1 VYVLGK
7 GLSATNSEA
16 STTTESSTKLHLKD
30 GEAVTAKWVVG
41 GNSSTSVKDTCCRSI
56 TVVSSTLASLFPSL
70 AEEAPAPASA
80 VVVFPSGSLSLDNG
94 EDLPPVHIFI
104 HSSDTGECPLGQ
116 SILYAATSLSSEM
129 GFDLLNKAT
138 DALLAAVDDTPAPT
152 SLWSMRYKQRA
163 SSGSEP
169 LPPTGGHILSFPP
182 PSMDLA
188 FDDVILDNV
197 KEVWQKIM
205 GDDAGEFLSFK
216 DREAYDDDE

>member
-1 VYVLGK
+1 M
-7 GLSATNSEA
+7 ANS
-16 STTTESSTKLHLKD
+16 
-30 GEAVTAKWVVG
+30 
-41 GNSSTSVKDTCCRSI
+41 
-56 TVVSSTLASLFPSL
+56 VS
-70 AEEAPAPASA
+70 
-80 VVVFPSGSLSLDNG
+80 G
-94 EDLPPVHIFI
+94 
-104 HSSDTGECPLGQ
+104 
-116 SILYAATSLSSEM
+116 ILYAATSLSSEM